1 MTQFVATNIKLT
13 SLQNGADVLSDDDI
27 YMNVNGFKFGFGY
40 GNSLQQAPGFTNNTR
55 PGAKEM
61 RTGDTATLYPL
72 TGTTTIGDGAFL
84 PNGEFIQTIPFSN
97 SMSFDVYDA
106 DGIFE
111 GGDDFIGT
119 TSYVAKGSEP
129 LLGQGNF
136 HFINFMNGSGSK
148 YRLEYDINKLS
159 SPTNGKIASQ
169 EGGLLNG
176 SNLDGTLVGLA
187 GKDIIDGNGG
197 DDILIG
203 GDNDDM
209 LQGGKGDDLLFGG
222 MGQDTLAGNK
232 GHDTFVLARDFGFD
246 SFLDFHVGEDKI
258 GLAND
263 LKFEDLS
270 FVQQG
275 TGTLVNAGSNSLAV
289 LQGVQP
295 NQLSASDFSQFDLAN
310 LNSRVQSDVDALSLK
325 V

>member
-1 MTQFVATNIKLT
+1 MTVFTASHINLT
-13 SLQNGADVLSDDDI
+13 AISTGADVLSDDDT
-27 YMNVNGFKFGFGY
+27 YMNIKGFKVGMGGDFQKADGLI
-40 GNSLQQAPGFTNNTR
+40 NATR
-55 PGAKEM
+55 QGAHEM
-61 RTGDTATLYPL
+61 RTGDRALVDPL
-72 TGTTTIGDGAFL
+72 KVPGLGADIIGS
-84 PNGEFIQTIPFSN
+84 NGLKVKTVPFSG
-97 SMSFDVYDA
+97 SISFDVFDQ
-106 DGIFE
+106 DTGIFE
-111 GGDDFIGT
+111 GADDFLGSTTYTPNGT
-119 TSYVAKGSEP
+119 EP
-129 LLGQGNF
+129 LLGQQGA
-136 HFINFMNGSGSK
+136 HFINIMNQGGSQ
-148 YRLEYDINKLS
+148 YRLEYDINKLPS
-159 SPTNGKIASQ
+159 STNGKIASQ
-169 EGGLLNG
+169 EGGILNG
-176 SNLDGTLVGLA
+176 SNLDGTLVGQA
-187 GKDIIDGNGG
+187 GKDIIYGNGG

-246 SFLDFHVGEDKI
+246 SFLDFHIGEDKI

-270 FVQQG
+270 FEQG

-289 LQGVQP
+289 LQGIQP
-295 NQLSASDFSQFDLAN
+295 NQLSASDFSQFDLGS